1 MYHRSRLVYYVVNL
15 LRGLVDWSGTRSI
28 SSRVDIV
35 FRLGCLF
42 LRIGVL
48 ANDVNGM
55 YHPWEEAKDEEE
67 EVDE

>member
-1 MYHRSRLVYYVVNL
+1 M
-15 LRGLVDWSGTRSI
+15 

-35 FRLGCLF
+35 FRLGCSF

-48 ANDVNGM
+48 TNDVNGM

-67 EVDE
+67 EVDEQVRMDT

>member
-1 MYHRSRLVYYVVNL
+1 M
-15 LRGLVDWSGTRSI
+15 

-42 LRIGVL
+42 LRIGIF
-48 ANDVNGM
+48 ADDVNGM
-55 YHPWEEAKDEEE
+55 YHPWEEAKYEEE